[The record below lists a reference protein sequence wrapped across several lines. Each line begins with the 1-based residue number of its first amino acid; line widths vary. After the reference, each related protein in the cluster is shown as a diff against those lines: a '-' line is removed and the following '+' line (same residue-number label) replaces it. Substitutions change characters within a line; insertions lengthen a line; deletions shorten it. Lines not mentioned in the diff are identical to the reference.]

1 MKEKILSSVKKK
13 IPSTEVMDI
22 RLFVDTE
29 DSHVETELKDS
40 IGSAKPRLYGSG
52 MLVVNPGWTLMEE
65 CKECLPYISK
75 TLGRDGNGSF
85 CVEFI

>member
-52 MLVVNPGWTLMEE
+52 MLAVNPGWTLMEE
-65 CKECLPYISK
+65 CRECLPYLSK
-75 TLGRDGNGSF
+75 ILGRDGNGSF
-85 CVEFI
+85 CVEMP